1 MSTESDL
8 APLAGNGEQTD
19 YSDVMA
25 KLGLSSDTP
34 DPQTPA
40 LDLATPPAST
50 PDGPPLGTPAPPS
63 DEIVARRAENDRQAK
78 KRIEQSQ
85 LTKDLEA
92 ARARIAELEGLS
104 TKLPEL
110 ESSLVETKSL
120 AEQRAQ
126 ELENLRSAYKNEA
139 EAFTPEMISE
149 IPEVKKAQANFEE
162 NAAGLFPFD
171 LSDSRSDEPEIRFN
185 AGSLGNQKM
194 SQVVDMINRWE
205 QEEYQSDADPKLRSD
220 IQHVVIS
227 NIAKL
232 IGVDPDR
239 FVTRDIGNAEYEV
252 LPPSHP
258 VYQHLKKSIRPFVEA
273 RQKVTM
279 AQKQATESS
288 RESLKSVFQQRV
300 SNTKK
305 LFQETGVGLTGETL
319 KEALAKSPDNQ
330 TLQVMRLF
338 EDAPDLLQELQGNVE
353 LEAALNGHLRPHLDL
368 VETDPGE
375 RTKVAQTHMR
385 RVGMRAVNAPLAE
398 PLKKL
403 ALRQQIQIA
412 ELLKK
417 LAEKEA
423 EANKTLRQ
431 AEPGGVTNYTDNGKS
446 DLDGL
451 DPHMLQAL
459 KNLRMA

>member
-1 MSTESDL
+1 MQIDEL
-8 APLAGNGEQTD
+8 APLAGNGEDTD
-19 YSDVMA
+19 YSEVMA

-34 DPQTPA
+34 DNGAPA
-40 LDLATPPAST
+40 MELST
-50 PDGPPLGTPAPPS
+50 PDATDTTQVPPVVPEEVST
-63 DEIVARRAENDRQAK
+63 RRAENDRQAK

-85 LTKDLEA
+85 LTKELDA

-104 TKLPEL
+104 GKLPAL

-126 ELENLRSAYKNEA
+126 ELESLRAAYKNEA
-139 EAFTPEMISE
+139 EAFTPDLIAE
-149 IPEVKKAQANFEE
+149 IPEVRKAQANFEE
-162 NAAGLFPFD
+162 QASGLFPFD
-171 LSDSRSDEPEIRFN
+171 LADSRSDEPEIRFN
-185 AGSLGNQKM
+185 AGSLGNAKM
-194 SQVVDMINRWE
+194 NQVVDMINRWE
-205 QEEYQSDADPKLRSD
+205 QEEFSSQADPKMRSD

-232 IGVDPDR
+232 IGVDADR
-239 FVTRDIGNAEYEV
+239 FVTREIGNAEYEV

-279 AQKQATESS
+279 AQTQAAQNGK
-288 RESLKSVFQQRV
+288 ESLKHVFQQRV

-305 LFQETGVGLTGETL
+305 LFSETGVGLTGDTL
-319 KEALAKSPDNQ
+319 KEALSKDPDNH

-338 EDAPDLLQELQGNVE
+338 EAAPDLLQELQGNVE
-353 LEAALNGHLRPHLDL
+353 LEASLNGHLRPHLDL
-368 VETDPGE
+368 AEIDPGE

-385 RVGMRAVNAPLAE
+385 RVGQRAVNAPLAE

-412 ELLKK
+412 ELQMK
-417 LAEKEA
+417 LAKVEA
-423 EANKTLRQ
+423 EATKTRRQ
-431 AEPGGVTNYTDNGKS
+431 ADPGAVSAHADSGKS